1 MCWEEKSTT
10 RAMDEVKKAV
20 EAFPIDQLLQ
30 ISREDGCGRAP
41 STISLATRGGER
53 YALRYTPISEYAEGL
68 ITEEH
73 LKPLRVSQTQKATK
87 GSFDILS
94 SLL

>member
-20 EAFPIDQLLQ
+20 EALPIDQLLQ

-41 STISLATRGGER
+41 STISLATRGER
-53 YALRYTPISEYAEGL
+53 YALRYTPISECAEGL

-87 GSFDILS
+87 GSFDTLS
-94 SLL
+94 HLY